1 MLTFHVFDINCIIMT
16 FICFLVSLGN
26 NSNKSN
32 MNEVVDGSIKDVDD
46 VTEDC
51 NANQRTFDKLFAVE
65 QFVESNAEN
74 RTVNRY

>member
-1 MLTFHVFDINCIIMT
+1 
-16 FICFLVSLGN
+16 
-26 NSNKSN
+26 

>member
-1 MLTFHVFDINCIIMT
+1 MTFDMFDINCIIMT

-26 NSNKSN
+26 NSNKSD
-32 MNEVVDGSIKDVDD
+32 MDEVDDASIKDVDD

-51 NANQRTFDKLFAVE
+51 NAKQCTFDKLFAVE
-65 QFVESNAEN
+65 QFLESNAEN